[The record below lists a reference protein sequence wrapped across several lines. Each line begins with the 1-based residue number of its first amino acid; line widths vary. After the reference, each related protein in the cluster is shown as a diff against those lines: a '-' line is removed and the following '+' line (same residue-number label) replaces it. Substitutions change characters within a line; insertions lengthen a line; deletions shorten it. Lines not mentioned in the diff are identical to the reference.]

1 MPNDNSWI
9 VDLAI
14 ADSTSEI
21 LNYEKHSDPTL
32 ILKEESLNLLIELN
46 LLFFQYAESFNNKIK
61 STSTSLKV
69 MGIANKQ
76 SFLVFRKNYRLI
88 VSIYEPGVILFTF
101 DNFSGNIYT
110 NLKQTDDPL
119 TADEVYNSG
128 NILVGKLGPFG
139 EIAWTFEDQV
149 IQPSKVVRHYF
160 SEFIKAST
168 NLMKNAHLLSISPT
182 KKQIS
187 SMRP

>member
-1 MPNDNSWI
+1 MPNDYSWI

-21 LNYEKHSDPTL
+21 LNYEKHSDPRI
-32 ILKEESLNLLIELN
+32 ILKEESLNLLVKLN
-46 LLFFQYAESFNNKIK
+46 LHFFQYAEVFNNKIK
-61 STSTSLKV
+61 SSSTSLKV
-69 MGIANKQ
+69 MGITNKQ
-76 SFLVFRKNYRLI
+76 SFLVFRKNYRLV
-88 VSIYEPGVILFTF
+88 VSIYEPGVILFSF

-139 EIAWTFEDQV
+139 ELAWTFEEQV
-149 IQPSKVVRHYF
+149 VEPEKVVRHYF

-168 NLMKNAHLLSISPT
+168 NLMKNAHLLSISPN
-182 KKQIS
+182 KKQTSI
-187 SMRP
+187 MQP